1 MELNT
6 YFEDLV
12 ENQKSFNG
20 KPYKYW
26 KDKAD
31 EHVMESLVRA
41 AYHNTCSQSLIGYIA
56 CKRLLAIAEAM
67 DPDLLKATLK
77 QREKCLSG
85 FATIVVNALGDR

>member
-1 MELNT
+1 MKQNEL
-6 YFEDLV
+6 FEDVIQNGRQL
-12 ENQKSFNG
+12 NG
-20 KPYKYW
+20 KPYKHW